1 MKEKQFFQKYS
12 IIELKRYV
20 LYEYY
25 LSKKGYGDL
34 MYLYST
40 KEECVPTQD
49 TVLQY
54 IQMAN
59 DRKFWND

>member
-12 IIELKRYV
+12 IIELKRCV

-34 MYLYST
+34 MHLYST
-40 KEECVPTQD
+40 KEEFFPTQEIA
-49 TVLQY
+49 LQY
-54 IQMAN
+54 IQIAN